1 MEHLQQGERF
11 TMLDPPTLPA
21 KPAFPNRLKFCA
33 MGFAA
38 GMFLGAL
45 IVGVMEFLDDRLH
58 SDKEIKK
65 LLSTAVIS
73 EVPEI
78 LTTADE
84 QHTRRRAFFG
94 WAMAV
99 LVFVSILAGSAFSY
113 LHS

>member
-11 TMLDPPTLPA
+11 TMLDPPTLPL

-33 MGFAA
+33 MGFAV
-38 GMFLGAL
+38 GMLLGAL
-45 IVGVMEFLDDRLH
+45 VVGVMEFLDDRLH

-65 LLSTAVIS
+65 LLPTTVIS

-78 LTTADE
+78 LTAADE
-84 QHTRRRAFFG
+84 QLTRRRVFFG

-99 LVFVSILAGSAFSY
+99 LIFISILAGSAFSY